1 MKKSE
6 LQKVITF
13 LFFIFLIMPKM
24 SVALPMSEFP
34 ASPWTQE
41 KSYLSKTV
49 GKLGFGLVNV
59 VGGWTGIV
67 SEFHEEPEENIAVA
81 GMRALARVVTNTVGG
96 ALHVVTFPVPKD
108 IPLPG
113 GGTSFE

>member
-6 LQKVITF
+6 LEKSIAF
-13 LFFIFLIMPKM
+13 LVFIILIMPKM
-24 SVALPMSEFP
+24 SLALPMREFP
-34 ASPWTQE
+34 ASPWTKE
-41 KSYLSKTV
+41 GSYLSKTV

-59 VGGWTGIV
+59 IGGWTGIV
-67 SEFHEEPEENIAVA
+67 SEFYAEPEENIAVA